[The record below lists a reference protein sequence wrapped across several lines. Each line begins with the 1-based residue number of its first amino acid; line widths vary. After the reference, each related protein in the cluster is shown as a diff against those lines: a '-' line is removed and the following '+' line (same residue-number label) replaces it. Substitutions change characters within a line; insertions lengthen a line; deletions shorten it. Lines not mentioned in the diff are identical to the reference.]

1 VETYLALVRRDNSAA
16 VQHLQQY
23 KQTHDT
29 HAQGQVRMCAH
40 VTRVVIANLTRRA
53 YLFMGVAKNG
63 AWVNL
68 QVMYDILSLE
78 HAFVDGD
85 VPRAKA
91 HAKSICTYVQV
102 VYLCLVVVS
111 PGWCS

>member
-1 VETYLALVRRDNSAA
+1 

-40 VTRVVIANLTRRA
+40 VVHVTRVVIANLTRRA
-53 YLFMGVAKNG
+53 YLFTGVAKNG
-63 AWVNL
+63 AWVSL

-111 PGWCS
+111 PVWCS